1 MAHQQRRRLKLL
13 KNKWVLIIATIVV
26 IVAGRYIY
34 KAIYQPIVAVDP
46 VAQEVEAIKQGVI
59 KDRIIIKEVVRDA
72 QQTTMEQITVMPD
85 DVVADELN
93 SRLNEYRKSRDT
105 ITGE

>member
-1 MAHQQRRRLKLL
+1 ML

-34 KAIYQPIVAVDP
+34 KIIYPPVVKPDPIS
-46 VAQEVEAIKQGVI
+46 QEVEVIKQGAI
-59 KDRIIIKEVVRDA
+59 KDRIIIKEVIRDA
-72 QQTTMEQITVMPD
+72 QQTAVERITVMPD

-93 SRLNEYRKSRDT
+93 SRLDEYRKRRGKA
-105 ITGE
+105 GE

>member
-1 MAHQQRRRLKLL
+1 ML

-34 KAIYQPIVAVDP
+34 KAIYPPIVAVDP
-46 VAQEVEAIKQGVI
+46 QVQTIKQEVI

-72 QQTTMEQITVMPD
+72 QREAVQRVAVMSD
-85 DVVADELN
+85 DAIADELN
-93 SRLNEYRKSRDT
+93 VRLEQYRKRRSAPT
-105 ITGE
+105 E